1 MEFIKIILTS
11 VGSIIA
17 LFFSTKI
24 IGNKQMS
31 ELSMFDYINGITIG
45 SIAAEMATSW
55 FISYLTEKNIKLRRF
70 FTGRSIVLMQ
80 SGKIYQ
86 KNFKTS
92 KIDIND
98 FLVQCRINGFFTLD
112 DVDTAILEQNGKISF
127 LPKVQARPVNVQ
139 DMNITAKQEKLS
151 FTVVLDGHIMEENLK
166 FSGNNKKW
174 LENELQ
180 KQKIG
185 NVKDVFIALCDGNN
199 TVMRSYYE
207 RRRAIIGRTL
217 TTVGAIIGR
226 TLTMYRRS
234 LVAH

>member
-17 LFFSTKI
+17 LFFSTKV

-45 SIAAEMATSW
+45 SIAAEMATSLDGKFYYPLTAILVYTIIMW

-70 FTGRSIVLMQ
+70 FTGRSIILMQ
-80 SGKIYQ
+80 DGKIYQ

-98 FLVQCRINGFFTLD
+98 FLVQCRINGFFSLD
-112 DVDTAILEQNGKISF
+112 DVDTAILEQNGKISI

-139 DMNITAKQEKLS
+139 DMNIVANQEKLS
-151 FTVVLDGHIMEENLK
+151 LTVILDGHIMNKNLK
-166 FSGNNKKW
+166 LSGNNKKW

-185 NVKDVFIALCDGNN
+185 NVKDVFIGLYNSDN
-199 TVMRSYYE
+199 TLSVYKKMNDSPKNDPFQ
-207 RRRAIIGRTL
+207 
-217 TTVGAIIGR
+217 
-226 TLTMYRRS
+226 
-234 LVAH
+234 